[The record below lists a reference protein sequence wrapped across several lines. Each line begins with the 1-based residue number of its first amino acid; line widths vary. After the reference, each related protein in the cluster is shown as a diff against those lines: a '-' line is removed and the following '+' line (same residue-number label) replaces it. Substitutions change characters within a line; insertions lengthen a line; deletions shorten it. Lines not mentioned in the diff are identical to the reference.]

1 MASTTIALGN
11 EPRVAK
17 LYSYPNDPNNPGA
30 ETLSDT
36 IMHWTNQ
43 TLERDGVKAKGVTAS
58 VSIDGD
64 SYNLVLEGPDET
76 QAHLDLYADRFP
88 KFLQHGEDA
97 LAVIE
102 KVKQMKKDPPWPEWA
117 KSSNPDQTWDP
128 TALWDPQGTN
138 SWYFFLPFGMAMIHQ
153 KSLQFFHY
161 PPVRLLTSMRD
172 YLDDPVPVRWVELL
186 EANGVAN
193 EQDAWLYS
201 TVMDGAPIAA
211 PDDQGT
217 IYPPD
222 GETGDAVHL
231 MPIEHFHDYQR
242 AQVNLLLN
250 DAPEHPGFTIPIV
263 VYGTPARDTFN
274 ALYGT
279 DLNVWKNPTDV
290 LEIIPGKKTPV
301 ICVGHPYR
309 FYAQAQINDDADP
322 PLGVGS
328 GHIVPDKCKDA
339 VEIMVQDLVVARWQH
354 LMAQDPT
361 QDPETVRKACQDYW
375 DDDARAATICTLVQ
389 HEGSLLYPDPNS
401 LKFEF
406 RLSMDDAAKACS
418 EHGNNPCEGLS

>member
-11 EPRVAK
+11 EQRVAR
-17 LYSYPNDPNNPGA
+17 LYSYPNDPTNPGA

-36 IMHWTNQ
+36 VLHWTNQ

-64 SYNLVLEGPDET
+64 NYAIVLEGPDGT
-76 QAHLDLYADRFP
+76 QSHLDLYADRIPQFF
-88 KFLQHGEDA
+88 KHGEEA
-97 LAVIE
+97 MAVIE
-102 KVKQMKKDPPWPEWA
+102 QVKTMKKDPPWPDWA
-117 KSSNPDQTWDP
+117 KSSDANCKWNPN
-128 TALWDPQGTN
+128 ALWDPQGTN
-138 SWYFFLPFGMAMIHQ
+138 QWYFFLPMGMAMIHQ

-186 EANGVAN
+186 EANGVAT

-217 IYPPD
+217 IYPPE
-222 GETGDAVHL
+222 GQTGQAQHL
-231 MPIEHFHDYQR
+231 IPIQHFHDYQL

-250 DAPEHPGFTIPIV
+250 TFPGNDKYTVPIV

-274 ALYGT
+274 ALYKVE
-279 DLNVWKNPTDV
+279 LSIKKNPTIT
-290 LEIIPGKKTPV
+290 LEIIPGKTTPV

-309 FYAQAQINDDADP
+309 FYAQAQSY
-322 PLGVGS
+322 VGS
-328 GHIVPDKCKDA
+328 GSIVPGECADA
-339 VEIMVQDLVVARWQH
+339 VEIMKEDLVVARWQH

-361 QDPETVRKACQDYW
+361 QDPKTVLADCNSYW
-375 DDDARAATICTLVQ
+375 RDDAHAATVCKLVR
-389 HEGSLLYPDPNS
+389 HEGSLWYPDPNS
-401 LKFEF
+401 LEF
-406 RLSMDDAAKACS
+406 QFKVSLDEAAAICQK
-418 EHGNNPCEGLS
+418 NNNQTCEGLS